1 MENRVSPQCPRN
13 LNLIR
18 LVLVLT
24 RALRYSS
31 GSEVSSIGRVALFF
45 VFAGVLA
52 SAQAVGKESSIGEWN
67 YTVRSWQAQNGLPG
81 ETVQSFAQTP
91 DGFLWVGTSDG
102 LFRFD
107 GANFKLFSHENTP
120 LMRENSVFCLLAG
133 RNGHL
138 WIGTDG
144 GGLLEMRN
152 GIFRAYTPADG
163 LTDGFIRALFED
175 RSGILWVATDNGLF
189 RVKENKVNRADDRP
203 EMPATAFHGLFE
215 DRTGRIWA
223 GAARLY
229 AIRNGEPE
237 SYPLGGVDNQ
247 HRLKSII
254 ETADGSIWAGTVS
267 GLYRL
272 EPGTNH
278 FTRVPGVS
286 GTVRTLRE
294 VAVGELWAGTI
305 GQGIFRIG
313 YQSHTVKISRLTAP
327 SPLVSNTV
335 LSIFADD
342 AGNLWIGTQV
352 GMIRLSRTPV
362 NVLLL
367 PQAADSDF
375 GTVSMDRDGTLW
387 AASNQLVHIIGDH
400 AIPVHLPK
408 MENAHVRNVLRT
420 RDGSLWLGTDGS
432 GVFKFTSKGMS
443 RFTTGEGLVNNFVRV
458 MMEAHDGSMWIGTDS
473 GLSHLNGGTIDNF
486 TMDNG
491 LSHFSMRSL
500 LEDRNGDVWV
510 GTERGVTRLHNG
522 VALHDAVTDALK
534 DEKVWSE
541 LEDSDGG
548 LWFGTRNHG
557 LYRLLNGKLDHFTTT
572 NGLASNSIFAVL
584 EDGNRH
590 LWLSGP
596 QGVMLLN
603 RDEFDAAAKDPAR
616 TLSLRFYRANIGEA
630 PVRFYGGTQ
639 PAGVIMRDGDPCL
652 PTSEGLWRIRPTA
665 FNPAVLSH
673 LRIGAVIVDGR
684 GVEQAGHLTLSA
696 GQSRLEIGYEPV
708 MLSSQ
713 SGLEFRYRM
722 TGFDKDWTRANSDY
736 RSATYTNLP
745 AGTYTFI
752 VEAWE
757 TDHPEHV
764 VQATLLLV
772 KKPYFYRTLW
782 FIALCLVVLSVL
794 SVIAYQIRVK
804 QIHGR
809 FSAVLAERSRL
820 AREMH
825 DTLIQG
831 CAGVSA
837 MLEAVRSCDPDDR
850 ETKAHFVE
858 FANTQIRALMD
869 EARQAV
875 WDLRRGDDLQSGL
888 VDSIQQMTER
898 LSSEYSVSIKCS
910 TSGEP
915 FPIGQ
920 QQMHELLM
928 VAREALFNAILHGH
942 PNLIGV
948 QMRFSPQALELHIDD
963 DGRGFDTLPDFA
975 DSGHYGLQGMKERV
989 QTLGGN
995 LAIESRPNRGTSVFA
1010 TIPKS
1015 SLRTADSAAM
1025 LKL

>member
-1 MENRVSPQCPRN
+1 VKLPRARI
-13 LNLIR
+13 LNPIQLVVLLVCRTRFSRASGVLR
-18 LVLVLT
+18 L
-24 RALRYSS
+24 
-31 GSEVSSIGRVALFF
+31 GRFAAFF
-45 VFAGVLA
+45 VFAGALA
-52 SAQAVGKESSIGEWN
+52 SAKPAAKGSSIRDWN

-81 ETVQSFAQTP
+81 ETVQAFAQTP

-107 GANFKLFSHENTP
+107 GANFTLFSHENTP

-133 RNGHL
+133 RDGHL

-144 GGLLEMRN
+144 GGLLEMHD
-152 GIFRAYTPADG
+152 GSFKAYTPADG

-175 RSGILWVATDNGLF
+175 RSGTLWVATDSGLF
-189 RVKENKVNRADDRP
+189 QVKDSKVTRADDRP

-215 DRTGRIWA
+215 DHTGRIWA
-223 GAARLY
+223 GASRLY
-229 AIRNGEPE
+229 AIRSGVPQ

-272 EPGTNH
+272 RPGASR
-278 FTRVPGVS
+278 FVQVPGVW

-294 VAVGELWAGTI
+294 VAAGELWAGTI
-305 GQGIFRIG
+305 GQGIFRIR
-313 YQSHTVKISRLTAP
+313 YQPGAVKISRLTAP

-352 GMIRLSRTPV
+352 GMIRLSRTSV

-375 GTVSMDRDGTLW
+375 GTVSLDTDGTLW

-400 AIPVHLPK
+400 AVPVHFPK

-432 GVFKFTSKGMS
+432 GIFKFTSKGTA

-458 MMEAHDGSMWIGTDS
+458 MMEAHDGSMWVGTDS
-473 GLSHLNGGTIDNF
+473 GLSHLDGKNIQNF
-486 TMDNG
+486 TTDNG
-491 LSHFSMRSL
+491 LSHVSMRSL
-500 LEDRNGDVWV
+500 LEDRNGDVWA

-541 LEDSDGG
+541 HEDSDGG

-557 LYRLLNGKLDHFTTT
+557 LYRLRNGKLNHYTTAD
-572 NGLASNSIFAVL
+572 GLASNSIFAVL
-584 EDGNRH
+584 EDDQRH
-590 LWLSGP
+590 IWLSGP
-596 QGVMLLN
+596 QGVMLLD
-603 RDEFDAAAKDPAR
+603 RGEFDTDAKEPGQ
-616 TLSLRFYRANIGEA
+616 TLSLRFYRADTGEV

-639 PAGVIMRDGDPCL
+639 PAGVLMRDGEACL
-652 PTSEGLWRIRPTA
+652 PTSEGLWRIHPA
-665 FNPAVLSH
+665 EFNPAIPSH
-673 LRIGAVIVDGR
+673 LRISTVTVDGR
-684 GVEQAGHLTLSA
+684 VVARTDSLKLSA

-713 SGLEFRYRM
+713 SDLVFRYRM
-722 TGFDKDWTRANSDY
+722 AGFDSDWTRTSTDH

-745 AGTYTFI
+745 AGTYTFM

-757 TDHPEHV
+757 MDHPEHV
-764 VQATLLLV
+764 VRATVDLV
-772 KKPYFYRTLW
+772 KAPYFYKTPW
-782 FIALCLVVLSVL
+782 FIALCAAAIGILSIL
-794 SVIAYQIRVK
+794 AYQVRMK
-804 QIHGR
+804 QIRGR

-837 MLEAVRSCDPDDR
+837 MLEAVRSCDPEDR
-850 ETKAHFVE
+850 ESRAHFVE
-858 FANTQIRALMD
+858 FANAQIRDLMD

-875 WDLRRGDDLQSGL
+875 WDLRRGDDVQSNL
-888 VDSIQQMTER
+888 VDSIHQTAER
-898 LSSEYSVSIKCS
+898 LSGEYGVSIKCS

-915 FPIGQ
+915 FPMGQ
-920 QQMHELLM
+920 QQVHELLM
-928 VAREALFNAILHGH
+928 IAREALFNAILHGH
-942 PNLIGV
+942 PGSIEV
-948 QMRFSPQALELHIDD
+948 QMQYTARVFELLIRD
-963 DGRGFDTLPDFA
+963 DGRGFDSLADFS
-975 DSGHYGLQGMKERV
+975 DDHHYGLQGMKERV
-989 QTLGGN
+989 ERLGGT
-995 LAIESRPNRGTSVFA
+995 LAIESRPSLGTSVLA
-1010 TIPKS
+1010 TLPRAALIP
-1015 SLRTADSAAM
+1015 ADNDAM
-1025 LKL
+1025 LAL

>member
-1 MENRVSPQCPRN
+1 MNLPRPGT
-13 LNLIR
+13 LNKIR
-18 LVLVLT
+18 RTVLLMSAVRYGRCRAVLR
-24 RALRYSS
+24 RANCVAAFFVLA
-31 GSEVSSIGRVALFF
+31 GVVSSAQRAANESTIGD
-45 VFAGVLA
+45 
-52 SAQAVGKESSIGEWN
+52 WN
-67 YTVRSWQAQNGLPG
+67 YTARSWQAQNGLPG

-107 GANFKLFSHENTP
+107 GANFTLFSHENTP

-144 GGLLEMRN
+144 GGLLEMHD
-152 GIFRAYTPADG
+152 GTFRAYTPADG

-175 RSGILWVATDNGLF
+175 RSGILWVATDSGLF
-189 RVKENKVNRADDRP
+189 RVNADKVTRADDRP
-203 EMPATAFHGLFE
+203 EMPATAFHGLFA
-215 DRTGRIWA
+215 DHTGRIWA

-229 AIRNGEPE
+229 AISNGVPK

-254 ETADGSIWAGTVS
+254 ETGDGSIWAGTVS

-272 EPGTNH
+272 IPGSNH
-278 FTRVPGVS
+278 FAQVPGVW

-294 VAVGELWAGTI
+294 VAAGELWAGTI
-305 GQGIFRIG
+305 GQGIFRIR
-313 YQSHTVKISRLTAP
+313 YQPHGVKTSRLTAP

-375 GTVSMDRDGTLW
+375 GTVSLDTDGTMW

-400 AIPVHLPK
+400 AVPVHFPQ
-408 MENAHVRNVLRT
+408 MENAHVRNVLRA

-432 GVFKFTSKGMS
+432 GVFKFTSRGMT

-473 GLSHLNGGTIDNF
+473 GLSYLDGKRIRNF

-500 LEDRNGDVWV
+500 LEDRNGDVWA

-522 VALHDAVTDALK
+522 VAIHDAVTDALK

-541 LEDSDGG
+541 HEDSDGG

-557 LYRLLNGKLDHFTTT
+557 LYSLRNGKLNHFTTA

-584 EDGNRH
+584 EDDKRH
-590 LWLSGP
+590 IWLSGP

-603 RDEFDAAAKDPAR
+603 RDELAAGAEDPAQ
-616 TLSLRFYRANIGEA
+616 TLSLRFYRANVGES

-652 PTSEGLWRIRPTA
+652 PTSEGLWRIHPTE
-665 FNPAVLSH
+665 FNPSVLSH
-673 LRIGAVIVDGR
+673 LRVSAVTVDGR
-684 GVEQAGHLTLSA
+684 VVARTDSLKLSA

-713 SGLEFRYRM
+713 SDLVFRYRM
-722 TGFDKDWTRANSDY
+722 AEFDKDWTRTNTDQ

-745 AGTYTFI
+745 AGTYTFM

-757 TDHPEHV
+757 MDHPEHV
-764 VQATLLLV
+764 VRATLLLV
-772 KKPYFYRTLW
+772 KEPYFYKTPW
-782 FIALCLVVLSVL
+782 FIALCAVIIGILSIV
-794 SVIAYQIRVK
+794 AYQVRMK
-804 QIHGR
+804 QIRGR

-837 MLEAVRSCDPDDR
+837 MLEAVQSCDPDDHESR
-850 ETKAHFVE
+850 AHFVE
-858 FANTQIRALMD
+858 FANTQIRTLMD

-875 WDLRRGDDLQSGL
+875 WDLRRGDDVQSNL
-888 VDSIQQMTER
+888 ADSIQQTAER
-898 LSSEYSVSIKCS
+898 LSGEYSVSIKCS

-942 PNLIGV
+942 PNSIEV
-948 QMRFSPQALELHIDD
+948 QMQYSARVLELLIQD
-963 DGRGFDTLPDFA
+963 DGRGFDPHA
-975 DSGHYGLQGMKERV
+975 DLSDDHHYGLQGMKERIKR
-989 QTLGGN
+989 LGGT
-995 LAIESRPNRGTSVFA
+995 LAIESSPSRGTSILA
-1010 TIPKS
+1010 ALPRAALIP
-1015 SLRTADSAAM
+1015 ADSDAVLAI
-1025 LKL
+1025 

>member
-1 MENRVSPQCPRN
+1 MRD
-13 LNLIR
+13 
-18 LVLVLT
+18 
-24 RALRYSS
+24 
-31 GSEVSSIGRVALFF
+31 
-45 VFAGVLA
+45 
-52 SAQAVGKESSIGEWN
+52 WN

-107 GANFKLFSHENTP
+107 GANFTLFSHENTP
-120 LMRENSVFCLLAG
+120 LMRENSVFCLLTG

-144 GGLLEMRN
+144 GGLLEMHD
-152 GIFRAYTPADG
+152 GIFRAYTLADG

-175 RSGILWVATDNGLF
+175 RSGTLWVATDSGLF
-189 RVKENKVNRADDRP
+189 HVTANKVTRVDDRP
-203 EMPATAFHGLFE
+203 EMPANAFHGLFE
-215 DRTGRIWA
+215 DHTGRIWA

-229 AIRNGEPE
+229 AIEDGIPQ

-247 HRLKSII
+247 HRLKSIL

-267 GLYRL
+267 GLYRMF
-272 EPGTNH
+272 PGTNG
-278 FTRVPGVS
+278 FAQVPGVW

-294 VAVGELWAGTI
+294 VAPGELWAGTI
-305 GQGIFRIG
+305 GQGIFRIR
-313 YQSHTVKISRLTAP
+313 YQQHGVKITRLTAP

-375 GTVSMDRDGTLW
+375 GTISLDTDGSLW
-387 AASNQLVHIIGDH
+387 AASNELVHIIGNRVV
-400 AIPVHLPK
+400 PVHFPG
-408 MENAHVRNVLRT
+408 MGNAHVRNVLRA

-432 GVFKFTSKGMS
+432 GVFRLGSKGMT
-443 RFTTGEGLVNNFVRV
+443 RFTTSQGLVNNFVRV

-473 GLSHLNGGTIDNF
+473 GLSYLAGKSIRNF

-500 LEDRNGDVWV
+500 LEDRNGDLWV
-510 GTERGVTRLHNG
+510 GTERGVTRFRNG
-522 VALHDAVTDALK
+522 EALHDAVTDALK

-541 LEDSDGG
+541 HEDSDGG
-548 LWFGTRNHG
+548 IWFGTSNHG
-557 LYRLLNGKLDHFTTT
+557 LYRLRSGKLTHYTTA
-572 NGLASNSIFAVL
+572 NGLASNSIFAIL
-584 EDGNRH
+584 EDGSRH

-603 RDEFDAAAKDPAR
+603 RSQLDAEAQDSDQ
-616 TLSLRFYRANIGEA
+616 TLSVRFFRANMGEA

-639 PAGVIMRDGDPCL
+639 PAGIMMRDGEPCL
-652 PTSEGLWRIRPTA
+652 PTSEGLWRIHPTE
-665 FNPAVLSH
+665 FNPSVLSH
-673 LRIGAVIVDGR
+673 LRIDTLTVDGR
-684 GVEQAGHLTLSA
+684 IVPQVDSLKLSP
-696 GQSRLEIGYEPV
+696 GQSRVEIGYEPV

-713 SGLEFRYRM
+713 SDLQFRYRM
-722 TGFDKDWTRANSDY
+722 TGFDHDWTRTDTDH

-757 TDHPEHV
+757 MDHPELV
-764 VQATLLLV
+764 VRATVLLV
-772 KKPYFYRTLW
+772 KAPYFYMTPW
-782 FIALCLVVLSVL
+782 FIALCVVSIAILA
-794 SVIAYQIRVK
+794 VIAYQIRMK
-804 QIHGR
+804 QIRGR

-837 MLEAVRSCDPDDR
+837 MLEAVQSCDPDDR
-850 ETKAHFVE
+850 ESKAHFVE

-869 EARQAV
+869 EARMAV
-875 WDLRRGDDLQSGL
+875 WDLRRGDNLHSNLMDC
-888 VDSIQQMTER
+888 INQMSDR
-898 LSSEYSVSIKCS
+898 LSSEYSVGIKFS
-910 TSGEP
+910 TSGDP
-915 FPIGQ
+915 FPVEQ
-920 QQMHELLM
+920 QQTHELLM
-928 VAREALFNAILHGH
+928 VTREALVNAILHGH
-942 PNLIGV
+942 PTSIEV
-948 QMRFSPQALELHIDD
+948 QMQFSAQALDLLIQD
-963 DGRGFDTLPDFA
+963 DGRGFESVADFPEN
-975 DSGHYGLQGMKERV
+975 GHYGLQGMMERV
-989 QTLGGN
+989 QRLGGS
-995 LAIESRPNRGTSVFA
+995 LAIDSRPHHGTSVSA
-1010 TIPKS
+1010 SIPRA
-1015 SLRTADSAAM
+1015 SLPR
-1025 LKL
+1025 

>member
-1 MENRVSPQCPRN
+1 MNP
-13 LNLIR
+13 IR
-18 LVLVLT
+18 LAVLLTRKGRYTLGSGILRRRRCAAAFLVL
-24 RALRYSS
+24 
-31 GSEVSSIGRVALFF
+31 
-45 VFAGVLA
+45 AGVLA
-52 SAQAVGKESSIGEWN
+52 SAQEATRESSIGDWN
-67 YTVRSWQAQNGLPG
+67 YTVRSWQAQNGLLG

-107 GANFKLFSHENTP
+107 GANFTLFSHENTP

-133 RNGHL
+133 RDGHL

-144 GGLLEMRN
+144 GGLLEMHD
-152 GIFRAYTPADG
+152 GVLRAYTLADG

-175 RSGILWVATDNGLF
+175 RSGTLWVATDSGLF
-189 RVKENKVNRADDRP
+189 RVKANKVTRADDRP

-215 DRTGRIWA
+215 DHTGRIWA

-229 AIRNGEPE
+229 AIRDGEPE
-237 SYPLGGVDNQ
+237 SYPLGGIDNQ
-247 HRLKSII
+247 HRLKSIM

-272 EPGTNH
+272 QPGT
-278 FTRVPGVS
+278 TRFVPVPGVW

-294 VAVGELWAGTI
+294 VAAGELWAGTI
-305 GQGIFRIG
+305 GQGIFRIR
-313 YQSHTVKISRLTAP
+313 YQPRNVKISRLTAP

-375 GTVSMDRDGTLW
+375 GTVSLDTDGSLW
-387 AASNQLVHIIGDH
+387 AASNQLVHITGDR
-400 AIPVHLPK
+400 AVPVHFQK
-408 MENAHVRNVLRT
+408 MGNAHVRNVLRA
-420 RDGSLWLGTDGS
+420 RDGALWLGTDGS
-432 GVFKFTSKGMS
+432 GVFRFSSNGMTRITTSQ
-443 RFTTGEGLVNNFVRV
+443 GLVNNFVRA
-458 MMEAHDGSMWIGTDS
+458 MMEAHDGSMWVGTDS
-473 GLSHLNGGTIDNF
+473 GLSHLDGKTIHNF

-510 GTERGVTRLHNG
+510 GTEQGVTRLRNG

-541 LEDSDGG
+541 HEDSDGG

-557 LYRLLNGKLDHFTTT
+557 LYRLRNGLLNHYTTAD
-572 NGLASNSIFAVL
+572 GLASNSIFAIL
-584 EDGNRH
+584 EDGSRH

-596 QGVMLLN
+596 QGVMSLD
-603 RDEFDAAAKDPAR
+603 RDELDAEAQNPAQM
-616 TLSLRFYRANIGEA
+616 LSPRFYRANIGET

-652 PTSEGLWRIRPTA
+652 PTSEGLWRIHPTE
-665 FNPAVLSH
+665 FNPSVLSH
-673 LRIGAVIVDGR
+673 LRIGTLTVDGR
-684 GVEQAGHLTLSA
+684 VVATMDSLVLSA

-713 SGLEFRYRM
+713 NDLQFRYRM
-722 TGFDKDWTRANSDY
+722 TGFDNDWTRTDTNH

-757 TDHPEHV
+757 MEHPEHV
-764 VQATLLLV
+764 VRATVLLV
-772 KKPYFYRTLW
+772 KKPYFYKTPW
-782 FIALCLVVLSVL
+782 FIALCALSIAIL
-794 SVIAYQIRVK
+794 SVIAYQIRMK
-804 QIHGR
+804 QIRGR

-837 MLEAVRSCDPDDR
+837 ILEAVQSCDPDDG
-850 ETKAHFVE
+850 ESKAHFVE

-869 EARQAV
+869 EARMAV
-875 WDLRRGDDLQSGL
+875 WDLRRGDNVQSNL
-888 VDSIQQMTER
+888 VDCIDQMADR
-898 LSSEYSVSIKCS
+898 LSSEYSVSIQS
-910 TSGEP
+910 SNNGEP
-915 FPIGQ
+915 FPVPQ
-920 QQMHELLM
+920 QQTHELLM

-942 PNLIGV
+942 PNSIEV
-948 QMRFSPQALELHIDD
+948 RMQFSPQALELLIQD
-963 DGRGFDTLPDFA
+963 DGRGFESHADFQEN
-975 DSGHYGLQGMKERV
+975 GHYGLQGMMERV
-989 QTLGGN
+989 QRLGGT
-995 LAIESRPNRGTSVFA
+995 LAIESRPHRGTSVFA
-1010 TIPKS
+1010 TIPRAS
-1015 SLRTADSAAM
+1015 FPR
-1025 LKL
+1025 